1 RLLMKLNRPN
11 KITFS
16 RIAVIP
22 LVIFFYLANFI
33 PYGIGKF
40 LATLFFMIGAYTD
53 HLDGYFARK
62 YNQVT
67 NLGKFLDPIADKLLV
82 FAALVLICVDGTI
95 VPIFA
100 EIVLFIMLARDFIVG
115 ALRQVAASNN
125 VIISADKWGKLKT
138 VLQDIAISILLVYSA
153 LMTLNLSVSLPALLL
168 QIFMWTGYIAIGLAT
183 VVSILSGINYC
194 VKNKKV
200 FEN

>member
-1 RLLMKLNRPN
+1 MKLNRPN
-11 KITFS
+11 KITCS

-22 LVIFFYLANFI
+22 LVIFFYLASFI

-40 LATLFFMIGAYTD
+40 VALFLFMLGAYTD

-62 YNQVT
+62 YNEVT

-82 FAALVLICVDGTI
+82 FAALVLICVDHTI
-95 VPIFA
+95 IPIFA
-100 EIVLFIMLARDFIVG
+100 ELVLFIMLARDFIVG

-138 VLQDIAISILLVYSA
+138 VLQDIAISVLLAYSA
-153 LMTLNLSVSLPALLL
+153 LITLNLTVALPALLL
-168 QIFMWTGYIAIGLAT
+168 TIFMYVGYVLIGLAT
-183 VVSILSGINYC
+183 FVSILSGINYV
-194 VKNKKV
+194 VKNKH
-200 FEN
+200 

>member
-1 RLLMKLNRPN
+1 MKLNKPN
-11 KITFS
+11 KITVS
-16 RIAVIP
+16 RIVFIP
-22 LVIFFYLANFI
+22 FVMFFYLASFI

-40 LATLFFMIGAYTD
+40 LALFFFMLAAYTD
-53 HLDGYFARK
+53 HLDGYLARK
-62 YNQVT
+62 NNEVT

-82 FAALVLICVDGTI
+82 FAVLVLICVDHTI
-95 VPIFA
+95 IPIFA

-138 VLQDIAISILLVYSA
+138 LLQDIALSVLLAYSA
-153 LMTLNLSVSLPALLL
+153 LVSLSASVAIPQLLL
-168 QIFMWTGYIAIGLAT
+168 QIFMITGYVIIGLAT
-183 VVSILSGINYC
+183 LVSILSGINYC
-194 VKNKKV
+194 IKNKKV

>member
-1 RLLMKLNRPN
+1 MKLNRPN
-11 KITFS
+11 RITCC
-16 RIAVIP
+16 RIAFIP
-22 LVIFFYLANFI
+22 LVMFFYLASFI

-40 LATLFFMIGAYTD
+40 LALAFFMIAAYTD
-53 HLDGYFARK
+53 HLDGYLARK
-62 YNQVT
+62 HNEVT

-82 FAALVLICVDGTI
+82 FAALVLICVDHTI
-95 VPIFA
+95 IPIFA

-138 VLQDIAISILLVYSA
+138 VLQDIAISILFAYSA
-153 LMTLNLSVSLPALLL
+153 LITLGLSVSVPTLLIE
-168 QIFMWTGYIAIGLAT
+168 IFMWVGYVLIGLAT
-183 VVSILSGINYC
+183 LVSILSGINYC

>member
-1 RLLMKLNRPN
+1 MKLNKPN
-11 KITFS
+11 RITCC
-16 RIAVIP
+16 RIAFIP
-22 LVIFFYLANFI
+22 LVMFFYLASFI

-40 LATLFFMIGAYTD
+40 LALAFFMIAAYTD
-53 HLDGYFARK
+53 HLDGYLARK
-62 YNQVT
+62 HNEVT

-82 FAALVLICVDGTI
+82 FAALVLICVDHTI
-95 VPIFA
+95 IPIFA

-138 VLQDIAISILLVYSA
+138 VLQDIAIAILFAYSA
-153 LMTLNLSVSLPALLL
+153 LISLGASVAVPTLLIE
-168 QIFMWTGYIAIGLAT
+168 IFMWAGYVLIGLAT
-183 VVSILSGINYC
+183 LVSILSGINYC

>member
-1 RLLMKLNRPN
+1 MKLNKPN

-16 RIAVIP
+16 RIAFIP
-22 LVIFFYLANFI
+22 LVMFFYLANFI

-40 LATLFFMIGAYTD
+40 LSLFFFMLAAYTD
-53 HLDGYFARK
+53 HLDGYLARK
-62 YNQVT
+62 HNEVT

-82 FAALVLICVDGTI
+82 FAALVLLCVDHTI

-115 ALRQVAASNN
+115 ALRQIAASNN
-125 VIISADKWGKLKT
+125 VVISADKWGKLKT
-138 VLQDIAISILLVYSA
+138 FLQDIAISVLFAYSA
-153 LMTLNLSVSLPALLL
+153 IVALSASVEVSTIL
-168 QIFMWTGYIAIGLAT
+168 IDVFMWIGYITIGLAT
-183 VVSILSGINYC
+183 VVSIISGINYC
-194 VKNKKV
+194 IKNKKV

>member
-1 RLLMKLNRPN
+1 MKLNKPN
-11 KITFS
+11 RITCC
-16 RIAVIP
+16 RIAFIP
-22 LVIFFYLANFI
+22 LVMFFYLASFI

-40 LATLFFMIGAYTD
+40 LALAFFMMAAYTD
-53 HLDGYFARK
+53 HLDGYLARK
-62 YNQVT
+62 HNEVT

-82 FAALVLICVDGTI
+82 FAALVLICVDHTI
-95 VPIFA
+95 IPIFA

-138 VLQDIAISILLVYSA
+138 VLQDIAIAILFAYSA
-153 LMTLNLSVSLPALLL
+153 LISLGASVAVPTLLIE
-168 QIFMWTGYIAIGLAT
+168 IFMWAGYVLIGLAT
-183 VVSILSGINYC
+183 LVSILSGINYC

>member
-1 RLLMKLNRPN
+1 MKLNKPN
-11 KITFS
+11 KITVS
-16 RIAVIP
+16 RIVFIP
-22 LVIFFYLANFI
+22 FVMFFYLASFI

-40 LATLFFMIGAYTD
+40 LALLFFMLAAYTD
-53 HLDGYFARK
+53 HLDGYLARK
-62 YNQVT
+62 NNEVT

-82 FAALVLICVDGTI
+82 FAVLVLICVDHTI
-95 VPIFA
+95 IPIFA

-138 VLQDIAISILLVYSA
+138 LLQDIALSVLLAYSA
-153 LMTLNLSVSLPALLL
+153 LVSLSASVAIPQLLL
-168 QIFMWTGYIAIGLAT
+168 QIFMITGYVIIGLAT
-183 VVSILSGINYC
+183 LVSILSGINYC
-194 VKNKKV
+194 IKNKKV